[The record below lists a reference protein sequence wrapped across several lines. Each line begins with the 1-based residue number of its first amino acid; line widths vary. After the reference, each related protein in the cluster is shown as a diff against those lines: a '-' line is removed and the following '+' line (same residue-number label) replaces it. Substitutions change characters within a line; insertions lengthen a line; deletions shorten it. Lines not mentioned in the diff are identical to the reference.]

1 MPNGRRSTVGSP
13 PVVKVRGNGGPR
25 DEVFKV
31 YILYAYSPEDS
42 APGTPPRKE
51 LMTGSTT
58 PPMRTALVTGA
69 AAGIGLATCALLARL
84 GLRVIVTART
94 RERAVAAG
102 TGLIERGAAPD
113 RVYAEALDVADPAG
127 ARSCGRSLAGAGI
140 VVDVL
145 VNNAALIPDK
155 SRAEQGVL
163 DSPVADWR
171 AIMEANFFGAL
182 WTCREF
188 VPGMAARGYGRVV
201 NVSSD
206 YGSIGLGL
214 DGPAPYSVSKAALNA
229 LTIKLAQ
236 EVRAQGDL
244 KVNAL
249 NPGWVRSKM
258 GGPTATRSLE
268 EGADTVVWLA
278 TLPADGPSGGFFQDR
293 APIPW

>member
-1 MPNGRRSTVGSP
+1 
-13 PVVKVRGNGGPR
+13 
-25 DEVFKV
+25 
-31 YILYAYSPEDS
+31 
-42 APGTPPRKE
+42 
-51 LMTGSTT
+51 MTDPT

-69 AAGIGLATCALLARL
+69 AAGIGLATCEMLARL

-102 TGLIERGAAPD
+102 TGLIESGAAPD
-113 RVYAEALDVADPAG
+113 RVYAEVLDVADPAG
-127 ARSCGRSLAGAGI
+127 ARICGRSLAEAGLA
-140 VVDVL
+140 VDVL

-155 SRAEQGVL
+155 TRAEQGVL

-182 WTCREF
+182 WACREF
-188 VPGMAARGYGRVV
+188 VPGMVERGYGRVV

-214 DGPAPYSVSKAALNA
+214 EGPAPYSVSKAALNA
-229 LTIKLAQ
+229 LTIKLAR
-236 EVRAQGDL
+236 EVRGDV

-249 NPGWVRSKM
+249 NPGWVRSNM
-258 GGPTATRSLE
+258 GGPTATKSLE

>member
-1 MPNGRRSTVGSP
+1 
-13 PVVKVRGNGGPR
+13 
-25 DEVFKV
+25 
-31 YILYAYSPEDS
+31 
-42 APGTPPRKE
+42 
-51 LMTGSTT
+51 MTGSTR
-58 PPMRTALVTGA
+58 PPMHTALVTGS
-69 AAGIGLATCALLARL
+69 AAGIGLATCALLERH

-94 RERAVAAG
+94 RERAVAAAS
-102 TGLIERGAAPD
+102 GLIERGAAAEH
-113 RVYAEALDVADPAG
+113 VHAEALDVADPAG
-127 ARSCGRSLAGAGI
+127 ARICGRRLAEAGLA
-140 VVDVL
+140 VDVL

-155 SRAEQGVL
+155 TRAEQGVL

-188 VPGMAARGYGRVV
+188 VPGMVERGYGRVV

-214 DGPAPYSVSKAALNA
+214 EGPASYSVSKAALNA

-236 EVRAQGDL
+236 EVRAQEDL

-258 GGPTATRSLE
+258 GGPTATKSLD